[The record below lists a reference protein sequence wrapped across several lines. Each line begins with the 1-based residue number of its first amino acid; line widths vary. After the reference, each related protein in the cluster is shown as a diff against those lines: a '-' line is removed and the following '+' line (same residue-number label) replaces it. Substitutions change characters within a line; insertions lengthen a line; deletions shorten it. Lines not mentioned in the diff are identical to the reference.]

1 MIASNSNAPVAAR
14 PTGPGGPLVI
24 NPFDEFIGFQAGLAE
39 AVLDGLVTQLKLI
52 SAVMM
57 TFPLSWLIADAVP
70 REAAGPQPVAPA
82 PPDFSAASNVTG
94 PEVLPA
100 RRKARKA
107 KGEKPAQA

>member
-1 MIASNSNAPVAAR
+1 VIASNSNAPVAAR
-14 PTGPGGPLVI
+14 PTGPGGPLVV
-24 NPFDEFIGFQAGLAE
+24 NPLDEFIGFQAGLAE

-57 TFPLSWLIADAVP
+57 SFPLSWLIADAVP
-70 REAAGPQPVAPA
+70 QPVAAA

-107 KGEKPAQA
+107 KSEKPAQA

>member
-39 AVLDGLVTQLKLI
+39 AVLDGFIAQFKLL
-52 SAVMM
+52 STMMM
-57 TFPLSWLIADAVP
+57 TFPLSWLTADAGP
-70 REAAGPQPVAPA
+70 RAAAAPLPGAPA
-82 PPDFSAASNVTG
+82 PLDFSATSNVTG

-107 KGEKPAQA
+107 KTEKPASA